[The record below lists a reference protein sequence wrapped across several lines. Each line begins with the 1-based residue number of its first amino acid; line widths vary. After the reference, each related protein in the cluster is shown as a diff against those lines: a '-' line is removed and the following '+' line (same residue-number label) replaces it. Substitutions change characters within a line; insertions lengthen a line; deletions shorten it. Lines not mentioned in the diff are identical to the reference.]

1 LLETEMLDTGFY
13 EPSNNKRVEEVNG
26 NLKIINNKILEEEKR
41 WEKIFEK
48 IEMSNR

>member
-1 LLETEMLDTGFY
+1 
-13 EPSNNKRVEEVNG
+13 V